1 MMEKKNINRIRVFL
15 AEKNKTNRWLADQLG
30 VTEGTVSKWVTN
42 TQQPNVETFIRIAII
57 LKVDVRDLFESTL
70 SNK

>member
-1 MMEKKNINRIRVFL
+1 MEKKNINRIRVFL